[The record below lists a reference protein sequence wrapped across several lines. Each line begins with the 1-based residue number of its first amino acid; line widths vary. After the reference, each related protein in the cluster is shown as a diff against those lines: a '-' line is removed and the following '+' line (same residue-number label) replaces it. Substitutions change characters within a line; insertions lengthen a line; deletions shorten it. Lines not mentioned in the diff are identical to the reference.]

1 MLSDPTFEHLQ
12 KNTYSM
18 VQYNIDLNGKT
29 ILVTGAAGFIGSNLV
44 KRLLNDFEHIKVI
57 GMDSITDY
65 YDVRLKY
72 ERIEEIERIIH
83 DNLRTISDN
92 SRSQQNCWTF
102 IKGSIAD
109 KSLIE
114 KVFTENEIDVVVN
127 LAAQA
132 GVRYSI
138 TNPDSYIESN
148 LIGFYNIL
156 EACRHHTVEH
166 LVYASSSSVYGS
178 NKKIPYSTEDKVD
191 NPVSLYAATKKSNE
205 LMAHAYSKLYNIP
218 STGLRFFTVYGP
230 AGRPDMAYFGFTEK
244 LVKGETIKIF
254 NYGNCKR
261 DFTYVDDI
269 VEGVVRVMQHA
280 PEKQLGEDGLPVP
293 PYTVYNIGNNQPENL
308 LDFVTILQEELV
320 RAGVLPEDYDF
331 EAHKELVPMQPGD
344 VPVTYADTTPL
355 EQDFGFKPSTP
366 LREGLRK
373 FAEWYKSYQSRI

>member
-1 MLSDPTFEHLQ
+1 ML
-12 KNTYSM
+12 
-18 VQYNIDLNGKT
+18 QYNIDLNGKT

-44 KRLLNDFEHIKVI
+44 KRLLNDFEPIKVI
-57 GMDSITDY
+57 GIDSITDY
-65 YDVRLKY
+65 YDVNLKQERLK
-72 ERIEEIERIIH
+72 EIEGLSK
-83 DNLRTISDN
+83 D
-92 SRSQQNCWTF
+92 WTF
-102 IKGSIAD
+102 IKGNIAD

-114 KVFTENEIDVVVN
+114 QVFSENKIDVVVN

-156 EACRHHTVEH
+156 EACRHHEVEH

-230 AGRPDMAYFGFTEK
+230 CGRPDMAYFGFTDK

-280 PEKQLGEDGLPVP
+280 PEKRTGEDGLPVP
-293 PYTVYNIGNNQPENL
+293 PYTIYNIGNNQPENL

-320 RAGVLPEDYDF
+320 RAGVLPEYYDF

-366 LREGLRK
+366 LKEGLRR
-373 FAEWYKSYQSRI
+373 FAVWYKGYQYKSSKI

>member
-1 MLSDPTFEHLQ
+1 MLA
-12 KNTYSM
+12 
-18 VQYNIDLNGKT
+18 YNIDLNGKT
-29 ILVTGAAGFIGSNLV
+29 ILVTAAAGFIGSNLV
-44 KRLLNDFEHIKVI
+44 KRLLSDFEHIKVI
-57 GMDSITDY
+57 GIDSITDY

-72 ERIEEIERIIH
+72 ERLREIEGLSK
-83 DNLRTISDN
+83 D
-92 SRSQQNCWTF
+92 WTF

-114 KVFTENEIDVVVN
+114 QVFTENEIEVVVN

-166 LVYASSSSVYGS
+166 LVYVSSSSVYGS

-230 AGRPDMAYFGFTEK
+230 AGRPEMAYFGFTNK
-244 LVKGETIKIF
+244 LLKGEKIQIF

-280 PEKQLGEDGLPVP
+280 PEKKSGEDGLPVP
-293 PYTVYNIGNNQPENL
+293 PYTIYNIGNNQPENL
-308 LDFVTILQEELV
+308 LDFVQILQEELV
-320 RAGVLPEDYDF
+320 HAGVLPEDYDF
-331 EAHKELVPMQPGD
+331 EAHQEHVNKLV
-344 VPVTYADTTPL
+344 L
-355 EQDFGFKPSTP
+355 
-366 LREGLRK
+366 
-373 FAEWYKSYQSRI
+373 FA

>member
-1 MLSDPTFEHLQ
+1 M
-12 KNTYSM
+12 KA
-18 VQYNIDLNGKT
+18 YNIDLTHKT

-44 KRLLNDFEHIKVI
+44 KRLLTDFEGIKVI
-57 GMDSITDY
+57 GIDSITDY
-65 YDVRLKY
+65 YDVHLKY
-72 ERIEEIERIIH
+72 ERLREIESLSK
-83 DNLRTISDN
+83 N
-92 SRSQQNCWTF
+92 WVF
-102 IKGSIAD
+102 VKGSIAD
-109 KSLIE
+109 KVLME
-114 KVFTENEIDVVVN
+114 KTFSGNKIDVVVN

-156 EACRHHTVEH
+156 EACRHHEVEH

-230 AGRPDMAYFGFTEK
+230 CGRPDMAYFGFTNK
-244 LVKGETIKIF
+244 LLKGEKIQIF

-308 LDFVTILQEELV
+308 LDFVQILQEELV
-320 RAGVLPEDYDF
+320 RAGVLSEDYDF
-331 EAHKELVPMQPGD
+331 EAHKELVPMQAGD
-344 VPVTYADTTPL
+344 VPITYADTTPL

-366 LREGLRK
+366 LRKGLRK
-373 FAEWYKSYQSRI
+373 FAEWYQNYKQNA

>member
-1 MLSDPTFEHLQ
+1 MTRKQIKLRISSDENNNK

-44 KRLLNDFEHIKVI
+44 KRLLNDFEPIKVI
-57 GMDSITDY
+57 GIDSITDY
-65 YDVRLKY
+65 YDVNLKY
-72 ERIEEIERIIH
+72 ERLKEIEGLSK
-83 DNLRTISDN
+83 D
-92 SRSQQNCWTF
+92 WTF
-102 IKGSIAD
+102 IKGNIAD
-109 KSLIE
+109 KVLIE
-114 KVFTENEIDVVVN
+114 QVFTENKIDVVVN

-156 EACRHHTVEH
+156 EACRHHEVEH

-230 AGRPDMAYFGFTEK
+230 CGRPDMAYFGFTNK

-280 PEKQLGEDGLPVP
+280 PERQLGEDGLPVP

-308 LDFVTILQEELV
+308 LDFVQILQEELV
-320 RAGVLPEDYDF
+320 RAGVLPADYDF
-331 EAHKELVPMQPGD
+331 EAHKELVPMQAGD
-344 VPVTYADTTPL
+344 VPITYADTTPL
-355 EQDFGFKPSTP
+355 EQDFGFKPSTS
-366 LREGLRK
+366 LRDGLRA
-373 FAEWYKSYQSRI
+373 FAQWYAKYYGTSK

>member
-1 MLSDPTFEHLQ
+1 MLQ
-12 KNTYSM
+12 N
-18 VQYNIDLNGKT
+18 NIDLNGKT
-29 ILVTGAAGFIGSNLV
+29 ILVTGAAGFIGSNLL
-44 KRLLNDFEHIKVI
+44 KRVLNDFEHIKVI
-57 GMDSITDY
+57 GIDSITDY
-65 YDVRLKY
+65 YDLNLKY
-72 ERIEEIERIIH
+72 ERLKEIEGLSKDWI
-83 DNLRTISDN
+83 
-92 SRSQQNCWTF
+92 F
-102 IKGSIAD
+102 IKGNIAD
-109 KSLIE
+109 KALIDQ
-114 KVFTENEIDVVVN
+114 VFSENKIDVVVN

-156 EACRHHTVEH
+156 EACRHYAVEH

-230 AGRPDMAYFGFTEK
+230 CGRPDMAYFGFTDK

-280 PEKQLGEDGLPVP
+280 PEKQTGEDGLPVP
-293 PYTVYNIGNNQPENL
+293 PYIVYNIGNNQPENL

-331 EAHKELVPMQPGD
+331 EVHKELVPMQPGD
-344 VPVTYADTTPL
+344 VSVTYADTTPL

-366 LREGLRK
+366 LRVGLQK
-373 FAEWYKSYQSRI
+373 FAEWYKEYQQQSVYVKH